1 MEEGPD
7 MRVFGMN
14 FGVNKPQLSPLEQ
27 AMANL
32 QQQKQIGDRGPLGG
46 GTSYIEQ
53 AQADVNRLQNSN
65 GFIPFPMRKPQENQ
79 ERFVPAPIKENLGQ
93 SGTNQPI
100 LGLPGNPYPKQ
111 QGPLTPQSSSPAMT
125 SDFLS
130 QPNQSD
136 KKRDRTSFGDYLMQK
151 QNVGPGQQTLGT
163 KLVRM
168 GAAMQGASPQGL
180 NAAMAAMGNE
190 YGNIQNEGI
199 AADLANLAAQSQGQE
214 EGDNGL
220 EETTQMVDK
229 LQSALTRFDDFS
241 SVTGFWDKYIVS
253 NLDASGVPG
262 FSNADREA
270 FRIQLRDII
279 VDQTLLNT
287 ANTKGAIS
295 DKEMALFQSSVPTMS
310 MDEDVWK
317 SWLKARIE
325 NLKQV
330 QTRLN
335 NGVVVGR
342 NAGVGFSNTYTASQ
356 SEPSTSQ
363 FSPEDQA
370 LIDQY
375 SK

>member
-1 MEEGPD
+1 
-7 MRVFGMN
+7 
-14 FGVNKPQLSPLEQ
+14 
-27 AMANL
+27 
-32 QQQKQIGDRGPLGG
+32 
-46 GTSYIEQ
+46 
-53 AQADVNRLQNSN
+53 
-65 GFIPFPMRKPQENQ
+65 
-79 ERFVPAPIKENLGQ
+79 
-93 SGTNQPI
+93 
-100 LGLPGNPYPKQ
+100 
-111 QGPLTPQSSSPAMT
+111 
-125 SDFLS
+125 
-130 QPNQSD
+130 
-136 KKRDRTSFGDYLMQK
+136 MQK